1 MAKRSV
7 DMILVQT
14 VLDFASATTE
24 TMYKMILQRLILT
37 IFLVTFATRAAVLGK
52 RIGLYVLALLDS
64 IRKGA
69 YHDQ

>member
-1 MAKRSV
+1 
-7 DMILVQT
+7 
-14 VLDFASATTE
+14 
-24 TMYKMILQRLILT
+24 MYKMILQRLILT